1 MRSFLANALITA
13 GLLLPLCL
21 CAQPRDS
28 SRPSFAGSR
37 GSFRGGIAAPRT
49 HVITRQARSATYGT
63 TYKLTIPPVRGSSLI
78 NPGEASC
85 TLNPSYS
92 GSPYCRQ
99 FYPRGANYGVEP
111 VYPFWMP
118 SGAVES
124 EEAPAPAVQPQTDPQ
139 LADQVGNLAAQV
151 EMLREEQ
158 AQRDYRGPA
167 PPVAAEPQPPP
178 TVLVYRDG
186 HQVEVHNYAILGKT
200 IWVISD
206 QTTQRVPLAD
216 LDLASTQR
224 ANAERGV
231 DFSTPDLQ

>member
-1 MRSFLANALITA
+1 MRSFLANALVTA

-21 CAQPRDS
+21 YAQPRGS
-28 SRPSFAGSR
+28 SRPSFSGSR
-37 GSFRGGIAAPRT
+37 GSFHSGFVSPRT
-49 HVITRQARSATYGT
+49 HPIPRQARPVRYAANFTLS
-63 TYKLTIPPVRGSSLI
+63 IPPVRGTSLI

-99 FYPRGANYGVEP
+99 FSPRGANYGIEP

-118 SGAVES
+118 SGPVES
-124 EEAPAPAVQPQTDPQ
+124 EEAPAPVAQPQTDPQ
-139 LADQVGNLAAQV
+139 LADQVGNLASQV
-151 EMLREEQ
+151 EMMREEQ

-167 PPVAAEPQPPP
+167 PPAAAEPQPPP

-186 HQVEVHNYAILGKT
+186 HQVEVHNYAIVGKT

-231 DFSTPDLQ
+231 DFSTSDLQ